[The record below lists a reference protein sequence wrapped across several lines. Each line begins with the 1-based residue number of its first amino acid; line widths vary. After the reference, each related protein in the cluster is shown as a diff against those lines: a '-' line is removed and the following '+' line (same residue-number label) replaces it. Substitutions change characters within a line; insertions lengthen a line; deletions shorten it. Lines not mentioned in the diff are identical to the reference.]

1 MRASSERI
9 SSFLWKQERSVEAM
23 MWEMVPKRWK
33 SMATNWMRMM
43 AKKKNTSMIPIGS
56 RCRYSLVMMT
66 CGWNDT

>member
-1 MRASSERI
+1 MSASSERI

-23 MWEMVPKRWK
+23 MCEMVPKRWK

-66 CGWNDT
+66 